1 MRSAWRIVK
10 EKHAAEAFTGEGAVK
25 FGGRWNSPGVR
36 VVYTSGSQA
45 LAALELLVHLNP
57 PQFFTLKAFQI
68 HFDEGLVRKLPDE
81 ELPSGWKA
89 EPPAASTMRLGDRWA
104 AELRSP
110 VLEVP
115 SVLIPEESN
124 YILNPLHP
132 DFSRIAIGEPQDFV
146 FDPRLL

>member
-1 MRSAWRIVK
+1 
-10 EKHAAEAFTGEGAVK
+10 
-25 FGGRWNSPGVR
+25 
-36 VVYTSGSQA
+36 
-45 LAALELLVHLNP
+45 
-57 PQFFTLKAFQI
+57 
-68 HFDEGLVRKLPDE
+68 
-81 ELPSGWKA
+81 
-89 EPPAASTMRLGDRWA
+89 MRLGDRWA